1 MMVYQQPLPLK
12 NKEDY
17 SEKSFYVH
25 PSNQEAYLWIKSWPS
40 WPAPFCLIYGEEGC
54 GKTHLA
60 HLWQSLSNAV
70 FFDLYSSP
78 PFQEH
83 FYILENLEQWLITPR
98 LPHKGAHHSEECAP
112 KLSYVRHG
120 EELCSEAIQEKDGHA
135 SLAMTG
141 LRCSN
146 LSVEETLFHFYN
158 FIQEKGLSVLIT
170 SRYHPKQLPLTLQD
184 LQSRLY
190 SIPSLSISLP
200 DEQTLFSILSK
211 QLSNQGISLQEDALW
226 YVIKRI
232 NRDYPTLKKLSYF
245 LNEASL
251 STQKPLTIPF
261 LKRLLFTKNL

>member
-83 FYILENLEQWLITPR
+83 FYILENLEQWLITP
-98 LPHKGAHHSEECAP
+98 
-112 KLSYVRHG
+112 
-120 EELCSEAIQEKDGHA
+120 
-135 SLAMTG
+135 
-141 LRCSN
+141 
-146 LSVEETLFHFYN
+146 SVEETLFHFYN

-232 NRDYPTLKKLSYF
+232 NRDYPTLKKLSYV

-261 LKRLLFTKNL
+261 LKRLLFTAMK

>member
-25 PSNQEAYLWIKSWPS
+25 PSNKEAYLWIKSWPS
-40 WPAPFCLIYGEEGC
+40 WSSPFCLIYGEEGC

-60 HLWQSLSNAV
+60 HLWQSLSSAV

-83 FYILENLEQWLITPR
+83 FYILENLEQWLITPF
-98 LPHKGAHHSEECAP
+98 
-112 KLSYVRHG
+112 
-120 EELCSEAIQEKDGHA
+120 
-135 SLAMTG
+135 
-141 LRCSN
+141 
-146 LSVEETLFHFYN
+146 VEETLFHFYN

-170 SRYHPKQLPLTLQD
+170 SRYHPKQLPLTLKD

-190 SIPSLSISLP
+190 STPSLSISLP
-200 DEQTLFSILSK
+200 DEQTLFSLLFK
-211 QLSNQGISLQEDALW
+211 QLSNQGINLQEDALW

-232 NRDYPTLKKLSYF
+232 NRDYPTLKKLSCF

-251 STQKPLTIPF
+251 STQKPFTILF
-261 LKRLLFTKNL
+261 LKRLIESFYRDEVI